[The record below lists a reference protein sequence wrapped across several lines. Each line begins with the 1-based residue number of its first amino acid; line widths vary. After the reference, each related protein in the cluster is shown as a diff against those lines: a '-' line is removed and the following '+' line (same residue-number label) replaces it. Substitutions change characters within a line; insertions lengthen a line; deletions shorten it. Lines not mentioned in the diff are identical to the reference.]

1 MVISDEGKRAAAKT
15 RGVKLGGHRGANL
28 TDAVR
33 AASSA
38 MRTAK
43 SKARAADLAPL
54 IAELQAQGLTTLR
67 AIAKALNDRGIPT
80 ARGGQWS
87 AEQVR
92 QVLMKL

>member
-15 RGVKLGGHRGANL
+15 KGVKLGGHRGANL

-33 AASSA
+33 EASSA